1 MVTDEKIKF
10 TDAEISLTR
19 HINTDEIEKFNWQTR
34 NENGKGFIYDDKQ
47 KLSGRLIAQ
56 IPADEAN
63 MLIAL
68 KDLDYMSFRLNHDKN
83 ALRRLL
89 KRFPHWVTA
98 EGGI

>member
-1 MVTDEKIKF
+1 MSSDDEIRLTD
-10 TDAEISLTR
+10 DEISFTR
-19 HINTDEIEKFNWQTR
+19 HINTDETEKFNWQTR
-34 NENGKGFIYDDKQ
+34 QENGKGFIYDKN

-56 IPADEAN
+56 IPVEEAN

-68 KDLDYMSFRLNHDKN
+68 KDIDYMSFRLNHDKN
-83 ALRRLL
+83 AFKRLL